1 MLQFDRD
8 SDNCVVIMY
17 PTGGYGNFLYYLL
30 SEHLANTVKIKQ
42 NNFEFSDSGNSHAV
56 PKYTEIFW
64 LGKYQVERRLKEFK
78 YNYGIE
84 EQYLPQVEAGAKFLV
99 LGDMGNL
106 ADNVAFL
113 RRYFPN
119 ATIIRTY
126 AESFDEKVIL
136 WANCVNKSYNLDHDP
151 IYKDSLHTASGIAQF
166 CNKSVD
172 QITDQDAVDCM
183 LNFFATDFDPFG
195 QFFNSPVDGVVNIPL
210 HNFFTKDSLLEMC
223 LSIANQLDTHLI
235 RVSDLASTIDN
246 FLNRQYNLTLITS
259 PTTDTLA
266 GHALQLWNKH
276 KDTI

>member
-78 YNYGIE
+78 YDYGIE

-106 ADNVAFL
+106 ADNVVFL

-136 WANCVNKSYNLDHDP
+136 WANCVNKAYNLDHDP

-166 CNKSVD
+166 CNKRVD

-195 QFFNSPVDGVVNIPL
+195 RFFNSPVDGVINIPL

-223 LSIANQLDTHLI
+223 LSIANQLNTHLI
-235 RVSDLASTIDN
+235 RVTDLADTIDN
-246 FLNRQYNLTLITS
+246 FLNRQYNITLITS

-266 GHALQLWNKH
+266 GHALQLWNNQ